1 MDDYLI
7 VEVSKIKVIFALEY
21 DLASRKLT
29 PEIVL
34 QAGSKKIKINDR
46 YILYSFLKTIDNTM
60 TYNDMHYTLY
70 GLSVAER
77 PSLED
82 ILESYLANAEIDEI
96 GLWLDDDVVMAVN
109 TYTTNS
115 NYVKGM
121 FDLIKGNY
129 LSDYDKSKIT
139 YMTNNKKS
147 RRPLLVYT
155 KDSKR
160 VEVFCDNHNTKFVGR
175 YRVGKG
181 WVQPLKP
188 IVHKSW
194 VHLLEADD
202 IRDTI
207 QTIQYSLDNLEVKE
221 IPKHNKYRDRASKL
235 LNFNDR
241 NKLEYDDWLNSFNTS
256 E

>member
-1 MDDYLI
+1 M
-7 VEVSKIKVIFALEY
+7 
-21 DLASRKLT
+21 
-29 PEIVL
+29 
-34 QAGSKKIKINDR
+34 
-46 YILYSFLKTIDNTM
+46 
-60 TYNDMHYTLY
+60 
-70 GLSVAER
+70 
-77 PSLED
+77 
-82 ILESYLANAEIDEI
+82 ESYLANAEIDEI

-121 FDLIKGNY
+121 FDLIKSSY

-139 YMTNNKKS
+139 YMNNNKKS

-155 KDSKR
+155 KDNKR

-175 YRVGKG
+175 YRVGDG

-194 VHLLEADD
+194 VHLLESDD

-207 QTIQYSLDNLEVKE
+207 HVIQDYLDNLEVKE

-241 NKLEYDDWLNSFNTS
+241 NKLEYDDWFNSFNTS
-256 E
+256 V

>member
-1 MDDYLI
+1 MGDYLI

-21 DLASRKLT
+21 DLATRKLT

-121 FDLIKGNY
+121 FDLIKSSY

-139 YMTNNKKS
+139 YMNYNNK
-147 RRPLLVYT
+147 
-155 KDSKR
+155 
-160 VEVFCDNHNTKFVGR
+160 
-175 YRVGKG
+175 
-181 WVQPLKP
+181 
-188 IVHKSW
+188 
-194 VHLLEADD
+194 
-202 IRDTI
+202 
-207 QTIQYSLDNLEVKE
+207 
-221 IPKHNKYRDRASKL
+221 
-235 LNFNDR
+235 
-241 NKLEYDDWLNSFNTS
+241 
-256 E
+256 